1 MSTCPLNAPRRSREH
16 GYTLVETL
24 VALGIAGV
32 LASIAYPSFAGHV
45 QRARRTDALVALMAL
60 QMAQERL
67 YSNSMSYGSL
77 AQAGIAAVSPS
88 GHYRLEVVS
97 NGSAGYEATATATGA
112 QAGDANCRVLK
123 LTVQGANAQQASG
136 PDGSTANASA
146 TNRRCWSL

>member
-1 MSTCPLNAPRRSREH
+1 MPTLSLNTTRRARTH

-24 VALGIAGV
+24 VALLIAGV

-45 QRARRTDALVALMAL
+45 QRARRTDALVALMTL

-67 YSNSMSYGSL
+67 YSNTMSYGSL

-97 NGSAGYEATATATGA
+97 NGSAGYEAVATATGA
-112 QAGDANCRVLK
+112 QTSDASCRVLK
-123 LTVQGANAQQASG
+123 LTVQGANALQASG
-136 PDGSTANASA
+136 PDGSTANAPA